1 MTASAE
7 QGPSTGAGERVRY
20 GVGRVLVSAGFQ
32 RNMVEDRLA
41 IDPRLEDL
49 AGNSIARVFDRDLE
63 RDEAPSDPASESI
76 SFAL

>member
-1 MTASAE
+1 
-7 QGPSTGAGERVRY
+7 
-20 GVGRVLVSAGFQ
+20 
-32 RNMVEDRLA
+32 MVEDRRA

-63 RDEAPSDPASESI
+63 RDEAPSEPTTDWI